1 MGREDKTDTMSL
13 KARVAQALKNE
24 SENPESSSVKL
35 TTLRLIDCA
44 IRDRDVCARGRG
56 DSEGCPDADVR
67 NVLETMVAQ
76 RELAAREHDAVGRTD
91 DAFRER
97 REIEI
102 IEQFLPEPLAG
113 EALETAVVAVVED
126 LGATKLKD
134 IGRCMSALKKRYPG
148 KIESAAAGKAMRKAL
163 TSQ

>member
-1 MGREDKTDTMSL
+1 MGREDKTDVMSL

-24 SENPESSSVKL
+24 SENTDCSAVTM

-76 RELAAREHDAVGRTD
+76 REVAAREHDAAGRIE
-91 DAFRER
+91 DAIRER
-97 REIEI
+97 EEIEV

-148 KIESAAAGKAMRKAL
+148 KIESGPAGKVMRKAL